1 MKLLSLQAQKKRYND
16 EARGLRKTVQAVL
29 RKPQGLNKKLEV
41 AMLKSRRDFLK
52 KSAVVA
58 GTAAVG
64 TSAMAMSG
72 KSKGDTGSNGVVVG
86 QSPKKEITYKKT
98 AAWEEYYKQAL

>member
-1 MKLLSLQAQKKRYND
+1 M
-16 EARGLRKTVQAVL
+16 
-29 RKPQGLNKKLEV
+29 EV
-41 AMLKSRRDFLK
+41 AMQKSRRSFLK

-58 GTAAVG
+58 GAAAVG
-64 TSAMAMSG
+64 TSAMAMSN
-72 KSKGDTGSNGVVVG
+72 KSEGNAGSNGVVVG

>member
-1 MKLLSLQAQKKRYND
+1 MQ
-16 EARGLRKTVQAVL
+16 
-29 RKPQGLNKKLEV
+29 
-41 AMLKSRRDFLK
+41 KSRRDFLK

-64 TSAMAMSG
+64 TSAMAMSKKTEG
-72 KSKGDTGSNGVVVG
+72 NTGSNGVVVG
-86 QSPKKEITYKKT
+86 HSPKKEITYKKT

>member
-1 MKLLSLQAQKKRYND
+1 MQ
-16 EARGLRKTVQAVL
+16 
-29 RKPQGLNKKLEV
+29 
-41 AMLKSRRDFLK
+41 KSRRSFLK

-58 GTAAVG
+58 GAAAVG
-64 TSAMAMSG
+64 TTAMATSD
-72 KSKGDTGSNGVVVG
+72 KSNANAASNGVVLG

>member
-1 MKLLSLQAQKKRYND
+1 MQ
-16 EARGLRKTVQAVL
+16 
-29 RKPQGLNKKLEV
+29 
-41 AMLKSRRDFLK
+41 KSRRDFLK

-64 TSAMAMSG
+64 TTAMAMSG
-72 KSKGDTGSNGVVVG
+72 KSDDNAGSNGVVVG

-98 AAWEEYYKQAL
+98 AAWDEYYKQAL